1 MRGRWRWAAL
11 ASPLAL
17 AALLASGWAPGSRVD
32 VTFLA
37 VGHGDAI
44 VITSGGHAALIDG
57 GGVPN
62 GHDTGRRFVLPF
74 LRQRRVDRLDL
85 AALSHA
91 HPDHA
96 LGLASVLEE
105 VPTARL
111 WLPADVGRGP
121 LVAALLDAS
130 GDAEVHEVEA
140 GDPALEV
147 GAAKVEI
154 LGPPGDRTGL
164 GSENDRSLVLLVR
177 HGEVTFLLPGDVEA
191 AGEATI
197 DPGSVTVM
205 KAPHHGSDTSSTPE
219 LLGRVTP
226 RHVVFCVGL
235 RNRFHF
241 PKPEV
246 VERYSRL
253 GARCYRTD
261 VDGAITFHS
270 DGHEVTVET
279 VAPRLL
285 HARRQA
291 EVRAE
296 EP

>member
-1 MRGRWRWAAL
+1 
-11 ASPLAL
+11 
-17 AALLASGWAPGSRVD
+17 
-32 VTFLA
+32 
-37 VGHGDAI
+37 
-44 VITSGGHAALIDG
+44 
-57 GGVPN
+57 
-62 GHDTGRRFVLPF
+62 
-74 LRQRRVDRLDL
+74 
-85 AALSHA
+85 
-91 HPDHA
+91 
-96 LGLASVLEE
+96 VLEE

-140 GDPALEV
+140 GDPALQV
-147 GAAKVEI
+147 GAARLEI
-154 LGPPGDRTGL
+154 LGPPGDRAGL
-164 GSENDRSLVLLVR
+164 GGENDRSLVLLVR

-219 LLGRVTP
+219 LLARVTP
-226 RHVVFCVGL
+226 RNVVFCVGL

-246 VERYSRL
+246 VERYRRL